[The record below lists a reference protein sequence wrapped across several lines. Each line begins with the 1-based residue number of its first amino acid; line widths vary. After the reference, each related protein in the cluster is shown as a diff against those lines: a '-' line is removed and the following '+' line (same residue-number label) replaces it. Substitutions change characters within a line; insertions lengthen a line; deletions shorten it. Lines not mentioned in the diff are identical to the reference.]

1 MTHKLTRAQ
10 RHAIAS
16 RFVIAQ
22 LDAMRAAQ
30 QLGLH
35 SYTTDV
41 MRAAIHTAAEVGN
54 EPDPQPKAIR

>member
-10 RHAIAS
+10 RHAIAA

-22 LDAMRAAQ
+22 SDAMRAAQ

-35 SYTTDV
+35 SYTTEV
-41 MRAAIHTAAEVGN
+41 MRAAMHTAVQVAN
-54 EPDPQPKAIR
+54 EIDPQPRANR